1 MKGTIVL
8 SAADVLAQSSG
19 GSNLTFIIMI
29 VGFIALMYFVMI
41 RPQKKRQKEQQN
53 MQNTVAPGARV
64 MTIGGLY
71 GTVVDSDDESV
82 TLEASDDN
90 FLVFARQAIAKV
102 VTPASRPRSS
112 RPEADRRRRSTPP
125 SLTRTSTSS
134 APPTTRPATTRRTST
149 PGSPTARSTRRL
161 SPLSAPVLE

>member
-8 SAADVLAQSSG
+8 SAADVLAQDGAG
-19 GSNLTFIIMI
+19 GNLTFIIMI

-41 RPQKKRQKEQQN
+41 RPQKKRQREQQN
-53 MQNTVAPGARV
+53 MQSTVAPGARV

-71 GTVVDSDDESV
+71 GTVVDSDEETV

-102 VTPASRPRSS
+102 VTPAESEESAE
-112 RPEADRRRRSTPP
+112 EAVEETDATLTDEDLDKLRAADDETGGEDKDKHAGKPDRK
-125 SLTRTSTSS
+125 
-134 APPTTRPATTRRTST
+134 
-149 PGSPTARSTRRL
+149 
-161 SPLSAPVLE
+161 EY

>member
-1 MKGTIVL
+1 VL
-8 SAADVLAQSSG
+8 ATDVLAQDSAG
-19 GSNLTFIIMI
+19 GSNIMFLVMI

-41 RPQKKRQKEQQN
+41 RPQKKRQREQQD

-82 TLEASDDN
+82 TLEASDDT

-102 VTPASRPRSS
+102 VTPAETES
-112 RPEADRRRRSTPP
+112 EAVAETVAEEEATLTDEDLDKLRDAADAGAEETGGDDKGKHAGNPDRK
-125 SLTRTSTSS
+125 
-134 APPTTRPATTRRTST
+134 
-149 PGSPTARSTRRL
+149 
-161 SPLSAPVLE
+161 EY

>member
-1 MKGTIVL
+1 M
-8 SAADVLAQSSG
+8 LASTSGG

-53 MQNTVAPGARV
+53 MQSTVAPGARV

-71 GTVVDSDDESV
+71 GTVVDSDDETV

-102 VTPASRPRSS
+102 ITPAETEAEAESTEDESAA
-112 RPEADRRRRSTPP
+112 EADAT
-125 SLTRTSTSS
+125 LTDEDLDKLRAADGETGGDDKDKH
-134 APPTTRPATTRRTST
+134 AGKPDRK
-149 PGSPTARSTRRL
+149 
-161 SPLSAPVLE
+161 EY

>member
-1 MKGTIVL
+1 M
-8 SAADVLAQSSG
+8 D
-19 GSNLTFIIMI
+19 LTFIIMI

-41 RPQKKRQKEQQN
+41 RPQKKRQREQQS

-71 GTVVDSDDESV
+71 GTVVDSDEETV

-102 VTPASRPRSS
+102 ITPADADTETPEEDESS
-112 RPEADRRRRSTPP
+112 EVAEADATLTDDDLDKLRSAEEDGGDKHTGK
-125 SLTRTSTSS
+125 SDRK
-134 APPTTRPATTRRTST
+134 
-149 PGSPTARSTRRL
+149 
-161 SPLSAPVLE
+161 EY

>member
-41 RPQKKRQKEQQN
+41 RPQKKRQREQQN
-53 MQNTVAPGARV
+53 MQNSVAPGARV

-71 GTVVDSDDESV
+71 GTVVDSDEETV

-102 VTPASRPRSS
+102 ITPAEAPAEAEAETTEEA
-112 RPEADRRRRSTPP
+112 PVVDEAD
-125 SLTRTSTSS
+125 
-134 APPTTRPATTRRTST
+134 ATLSDEDLDKLRAADE
-149 PGSPTARSTRRL
+149 PGEDDKGKHAGNPDRK
-161 SPLSAPVLE
+161 EY

>member
-1 MKGTIVL
+1 ML
-8 SAADVLAQSSG
+8 ASADVLAQESAG
-19 GSNLTFIIMI
+19 GSNIMFIVMI

-41 RPQKKRQKEQQN
+41 RPQKKKQREQQS

-71 GTVVDSDDESV
+71 GTVVDSDDETV

-102 VTPASRPRSS
+102 VTPAETAAEESEEPVSDE
-112 RPEADRRRRSTPP
+112 EATLTDEDLDKLRESAAQDSAADADTKETGDGKDKHAGKPDRK
-125 SLTRTSTSS
+125 
-134 APPTTRPATTRRTST
+134 
-149 PGSPTARSTRRL
+149 
-161 SPLSAPVLE
+161 EY